1 MHPLHNNLGFMD
13 RFAEGVLAL
22 AIAGGL
28 VMALAV
34 LVMAIT

>member
-13 RFAEGVLAL
+13 RLSEGVLAL

-28 VMALAV
+28 LMAVAV
-34 LVMAIT
+34 LISAIA

>member
-13 RFAEGVLAL
+13 RLSEAVLGL